1 MISSG
6 FFGRNGRRAAIVY
19 CVLWA
24 LSTAYIAVRGGDWT
38 FPIAALVIFG
48 IILSGIILFF
58 TRQTQAPPPE
68 VSKPARESLVLLAYM
83 VVYAVL
89 LIGIWLGSIR
99 HIIPAGAKQDLLVLA
114 YKLVIHVAIPAGLIL
129 LAGGT
134 IRWQFDP
141 GVRRR
146 GFWPLAILLSV
157 LMFALLAV
165 VSPGLNQ
172 IAALNLAPAVAF
184 AWVLVSWAWNSVEA
198 GLCEEFLFRASLQS
212 RLTAWL
218 QSPVAAIALTS
229 VLFALSHWPGLYLRG
244 GPDVDGWSPD
254 PIQVAAFTIATL
266 SPLSVAL
273 GVLWTRTRS
282 LLLVV
287 LVHGAI
293 DALPNTA
300 DLVRSWT

>member
-24 LSTAYIAVRGGDWT
+24 LSTAYIAVRGGDWI

-68 VSKPARESLVLLAYM
+68 VWKPARESLVLLAYM

-99 HIIPAGAKQDLLVLA
+99 HIVPAGAKQDLLVLA

-165 VSPGLNQ
+165 VSPGLKQ